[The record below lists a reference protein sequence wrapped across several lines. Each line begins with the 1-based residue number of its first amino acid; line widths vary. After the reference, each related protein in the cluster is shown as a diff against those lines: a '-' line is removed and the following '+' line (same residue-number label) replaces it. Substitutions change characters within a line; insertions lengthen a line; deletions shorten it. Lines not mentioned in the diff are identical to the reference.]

1 MAKILLVEDDGNISN
16 FINDF
21 LTAQNHEV
29 DAVNNGS
36 DANDNLRAY
45 YYDLIILD
53 VGLPDT
59 NGLQLCKDYRARG
72 GNTPIIF
79 LTGKSETADLE
90 KGLDVGGDDY
100 VTKPFEMRVLAARIK
115 AVLRRPPVATSDV
128 VTIGEFELDSRA
140 KRITKKGTE
149 IPLSPREF
157 ALLEFFMRNPD
168 QVFSPTAILD
178 RVWPSESDA
187 TDETLRTCL
196 KKLRKKVDDAIG
208 TSIIRNVIGSGYCMD
223 SKR

>member
-1 MAKILLVEDDGNISN
+1 MAKILLVEDDENISN

-29 DAVNNGS
+29 EAVDNGA

-90 KGLDVGGDDY
+90 KGLDAGGDDY
-100 VTKPFEMRVLAARIK
+100 VTKPFEMRVLAARVK
-115 AVLRRPPVATSDV
+115 AILRRPPVVTSDV
-128 VTIGEFELDSRA
+128 LTIGEFALDTRA
-140 KRITKKGTE
+140 KRVTKKGTE
-149 IPLSPREF
+149 IMLSPREF

-196 KKLRKKVDDAIG
+196 KKLRKKVDDANG
-208 TSIIRNVIGSGYCMD
+208 TSIIRNVIGSGYCLD

>member
-1 MAKILLVEDDGNISN
+1 MAKILLVEDDENISN

-21 LTAQNHEV
+21 LTSQNHEV
-29 DAVNNGS
+29 EAVNNGA

-45 YYDLIILD
+45 FYDLIILD

-79 LTGKSETADLE
+79 LTGKNETADLE

-115 AVLRRPPVATSDV
+115 AILRRPPVMQSD
-128 VTIGEFELDSRA
+128 TLTLGEFALDSRA
-140 KRITKKGTE
+140 K
-149 IPLSPREF
+149 LSPRKEPRSPCRQGS
-157 ALLEFFMRNPD
+157 LRSWS
-168 QVFSPTAILD
+168 FSCAILIKCFLL
-178 RVWPSESDA
+178 PQF
-187 TDETLRTCL
+187 
-196 KKLRKKVDDAIG
+196 
-208 TSIIRNVIGSGYCMD
+208 SIACGRQSPMQPTKHCALA
-223 SKR
+223 